1 MPTESDTDD
10 TDAEAFR
17 EISFRVALDD
27 EGSITDVQV
36 TSQKGFQNKRI
47 KVELHI
53 EDLDED

>member
-1 MPTESDTDD
+1 MPTKSDTDD

-47 KVELHI
+47 KVELQI
-53 EDLDED
+53 EDLDEG